1 MANLKLLDVSV
12 AHNVLQLVSLEG
24 PHSVGI
30 LCAML
35 CDYLA
40 IQFIELNEVGPSQH
54 EVFKKLGPFYLC
66 SIVT

>member
-1 MANLKLLDVSV
+1 MANLKLLDVGV
-12 AHNVLQLVSLEG
+12 AHNVLQLVSLER

-30 LCAML
+30 LSAML

-40 IQFIELNEVGPSQH
+40 VQFIELNEVRPSQH
-54 EVFKKLGPFYLC
+54 EVFKKLGTLYLV